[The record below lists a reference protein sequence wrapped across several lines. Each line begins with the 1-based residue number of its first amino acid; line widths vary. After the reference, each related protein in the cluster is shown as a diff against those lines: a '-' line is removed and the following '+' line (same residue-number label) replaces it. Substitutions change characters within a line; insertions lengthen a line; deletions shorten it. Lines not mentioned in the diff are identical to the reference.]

1 MFSPAMFKQFVL
13 PALTEQCERLDYSL
27 YHLDGTQCICNLDIL
42 LEIDALDAIEWTPQ
56 AGIEGGG
63 DPRWYDMYKKIL
75 AAGKSVQ
82 IIGIDV
88 NNVEQVLDAVG
99 NEGVY
104 LALQMADER
113 EAGIMKR
120 KIEAYR

>member
-75 AAGKSVQ
+75 ATGKSVQ